1 MDERSAEPG
10 SKTIAAVERAADVL
24 SLFARSER
32 ATLGVTEI
40 AQELHL
46 PKAVVHR
53 ILTSLR
59 GREFVELEEDSRRYR
74 LGPTALALGTRY
86 LDRIDIRELALDAMR
101 RLSAQTDETATF
113 SIRHASSRV
122 YIDQV
127 TPNREVKM
135 TVLLG
140 QPFPLH
146 AGGSSKA
153 FLAFLEAGEQE
164 DYLRNHEL
172 TRMTPRTV
180 TDPDKLRGELA
191 TIRRQG
197 YATSLGERQAGAGS
211 VAAPILDRH
220 GHPVAVM
227 SVCGPVERF
236 SGEVVK
242 AVAPLLLQETR
253 ALSAKLGYSERASA

>member
-1 MDERSAEPG
+1 MVDERTAEQG
-10 SKTIAAVERAADVL
+10 GKTIAAVERAADVL
-24 SLFARSER
+24 TLFAQSER

-59 GREFVELEEDSRRYR
+59 GRGFVELEADSRRYR
-74 LGPTALALGTRY
+74 LGPTALALGARY
-86 LDRIDIRELALDAMR
+86 LDRIDIRELAREAMR
-101 RLSAQTDETATF
+101 RLADRTGETATF
-113 SIRHASSRV
+113 SIRHDSSRI

-135 TVLLG
+135 TVSLG

-153 FLAFLEAGEQE
+153 FLAFLEAAEQE
-164 DYLRNHEL
+164 AYLGHEL
-172 TRMTPRTV
+172 AAMTPKTV
-180 TDPDKLRGELA
+180 TDPEKLRRELVK
-191 TIRRQG
+191 IRRQG

-211 VAAPILDRH
+211 VAAPILDRS

-236 SGEVVK
+236 SGEVK
-242 AVAPLLLQETR
+242 TLAPLLLTETR
-253 ALSAKLGYSERASA
+253 ALSAKLGYAERESA

>member
-1 MDERSAEPG
+1 MDERTAEQG
-10 SKTIAAVERAADVL
+10 GKTIAAVERAADVL
-24 SLFARSER
+24 SLFAQSER

-59 GREFVELEEDSRRYR
+59 GREFVELDADSRRYR

-86 LDRIDIRELALDAMR
+86 LDRIDIRELARDAMR
-101 RLSAQTDETATF
+101 RLSDRTGETATF
-113 SIRHASSRV
+113 SIRHDSSRV

-153 FLAFLEAGEQE
+153 FLAFLEAEAQE

-172 TRMTPRTV
+172 TSMTPRTV
-180 TDPDKLRGELA
+180 TDPEKLRRELA

-211 VAAPILDRH
+211 VAAPILDRS

-236 SGEVVK
+236 SGEVK
-242 AVAPLLLQETR
+242 TVAPLLLAETQ
-253 ALSAKLGYSERASA
+253 ALSAKLGYAQRASA